1 MSTNVA
7 IVDASDVALIH
18 YVGTWNDAE
27 DSSEFNN
34 TTKWSAMEGPT
45 VSFIFVGTSISIY
58 GTVGARNPSQASLTF
73 VVDNSITGTYAPPS
87 GITTD
92 AHRETLWAS
101 PSMSNGSHTLVIT
114 QTETQPDGEIYLDYL

>member
-1 MSTNVA
+1 LWVSRGRA
-7 IVDASDVALIH
+7 ALRDELI
-18 YVGTWNDAE
+18 
-27 DSSEFNN
+27 SE
-34 TTKWSAMEGPT
+34 S
-45 VSFIFVGTSISIY
+45 IGTSISIY

-87 GITTD
+87 GIITD

-114 QTETQPDGEIYLDYL
+114 QIRTETQPDGEIYLDYLM